1 MTELDIKK
9 SLRSRRGLVPDT
21 PSRLCGTFSYGL
33 HYYGPQQV
41 LDDFL
46 GRVEREQDHAKRL
59 MQAQR
64 TIGALMALSAA
75 KVSPACAWYT
85 HRDVFRRLAE
95 LTGET
100 ENALVQMA
108 GVER

>member
-33 HYYGPQQV
+33 HYHGPQQV

-85 HRDVFRRLAE
+85 HTATCSDAS
-95 LTGET
+95 LTLPAKRKTHWCRWRE
-100 ENALVQMA
+100 
-108 GVER
+108 